1 MLEVKIIWEELSFK
15 KRRTGKIVD
24 KDFKE
29 GEPGLTDWLPKSSD
43 RVLSVNFVDVFPDT
57 SNPVPAL
64 RLGY

>member
-1 MLEVKIIWEELSFK
+1 MLEVKTFWEELGFK

-43 RVLSVNFVDVFPDT
+43 RVRSVNFVDVFPNT